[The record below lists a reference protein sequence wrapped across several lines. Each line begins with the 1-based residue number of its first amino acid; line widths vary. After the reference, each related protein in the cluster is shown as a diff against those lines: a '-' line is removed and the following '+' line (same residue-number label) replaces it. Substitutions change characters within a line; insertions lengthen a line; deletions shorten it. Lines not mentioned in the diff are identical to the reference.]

1 MSSGYAQ
8 QEAQYTHYMY
18 NTININPAYAGSR
31 GVLSVFGL
39 HRTQWVGL
47 DGAPT
52 TNSFSINT
60 PIQNSR
66 IGIGVSFVNDKIGA
80 SEQNNISGDFSYTI
94 PVSLDYKL
102 SFGLKAAADLL
113 NVDYTKLDRYDLN
126 DPKFQNNIDNVF
138 SPNIGAGVYFHS
150 DKLYVGFSV
159 PNFLPLRRFDDVV
172 SSAVENSLH
181 YYLIGGYVFDV
192 SPSLKLKPTFMTKM
206 VSGAPLQLDL
216 SANALIQ
223 DKLTVG
229 LAWRWDAALTAMAG
243 FQLSDGLFVGYSY
256 DFETTSLSNYNSG
269 SHEVFLRFE
278 LLNIQKR
285 IITPRFF

>member
-1 MSSGYAQ
+1 
-8 QEAQYTHYMY
+8 
-18 NTININPAYAGSR
+18 
-31 GVLSVFGL
+31 
-39 HRTQWVGL
+39 
-47 DGAPT
+47 
-52 TNSFSINT
+52 
-60 PIQNSR
+60 
-66 IGIGVSFVNDKIGA
+66 
-80 SEQNNISGDFSYTI
+80 
-94 PVSLDYKL
+94 
-102 SFGLKAAADLL
+102 L

-138 SPNIGAGVYFHS
+138 SPNIGAGVYYHS

>member
-66 IGIGVSFVNDKIGA
+66 IGIGLSFVNDKIGA

-102 SFGLKAAADLL
+102 SFGLKASADLL

>member
-1 MSSGYAQ
+1 
-8 QEAQYTHYMY
+8 MY

-47 DGAPT
+47 DGAPI

-66 IGIGVSFVNDKIGA
+66 MGIGLSFVNDKIGA
-80 SEQNNISGDFSYTI
+80 SEQNNISVDFSYTI

-102 SFGLKAAADLL
+102 SFGLKASANLL

-150 DKLYVGFSV
+150 DQLYVGFSV